1 MEPGQGE
8 IAAVLCGDVS
18 DVEVKE
24 NGSPLDFVLGLRK
37 DGQVEALPYQDLL
50 FFTPYQP
57 SPTAPYGVSLLHAS
71 FPFGSSPDRR
81 PKLYVAGDSGQPFR
95 LWPYRIAL

>member
-24 NGSPLDFVLGLRK
+24 NGYPLDFVLGLRK
-37 DGQVEALPYQDLL
+37 DGQVEALE
-50 FFTPYQP
+50 
-57 SPTAPYGVSLLHAS
+57 G
-71 FPFGSSPDRR
+71 
-81 PKLYVAGDSGQPFR
+81 
-95 LWPYRIAL
+95 